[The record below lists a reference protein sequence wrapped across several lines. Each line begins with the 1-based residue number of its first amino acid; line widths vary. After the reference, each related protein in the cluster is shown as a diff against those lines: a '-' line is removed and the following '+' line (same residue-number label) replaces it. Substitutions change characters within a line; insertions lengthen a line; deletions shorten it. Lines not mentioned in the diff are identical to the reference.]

1 MSATNHLSAPQTFN
15 FKVISR
21 LLLGAL
27 LGASIGFLL
36 MRLALRLHVDSK
48 LLTWSDFLAI
58 WLGITFVGVGMVVGF
73 VSTSRKRLA
82 QRLEGEDARM
92 PATPEEVRMFR
103 IQAAVLVLA
112 GVLMLLPVLAMGP
125 MKAHPSAASGTFVL
139 ILGLFGV
146 QTWFNLR
153 LWRTSDEFVRGNMQ
167 VVAAVTFAIGQGVL
181 FLWAAAEHLHLAP
194 AISSWDIVTLLMV
207 LYLGAG
213 TFISLRNR
221 A

>member
-1 MSATNHLSAPQTFN
+1 MSATKHLSAPQVFN

-21 LLLGAL
+21 LLLGAMI
-27 LGASIGFLL
+27 GAAIGFAL
-36 MRLALRLHVDSK
+36 MRLALRLHVDAK

-58 WLGITFVGVGMVVGF
+58 WLGITFVGNGMVVGF
-73 VSTSRKRLA
+73 VTTSRKRLA

-92 PATPEEVRMFR
+92 AATPEEVRMFR
-103 IQAAVLVLA
+103 MQAAVLVLA
-112 GVLMLLPVLAMGP
+112 GVLLLLPVLAMGP
-125 MKAHPSAASGTFVL
+125 MKAHPSAASAAFVL

-153 LWRTSDEFVRGNMQ
+153 LWRTSDEFVRDNMQ
-167 VVAAVTFAIGQGVL
+167 FVAAVTFAIGQGFL
-181 FLWAAAEHLHLAP
+181 FVWAAAEHLHLAP

-213 TFISLRNR
+213 AYVALLNR